1 MVDLA
6 KRTRI
11 MTRSQ
16 ELGHCICNPQLPCP
30 CEVFL
35 AEDICHCAGERR
47 EAAPAEGVRLTAL
60 VESAGCASKIGQDD
74 LRRILADLPPLT
86 DPHVLVSSA
95 TRDDAAVYQLDQG
108 PALVLTVDVFTPNV
122 DDPYTFGQVAAAN
135 SVSDVYAM
143 GGRPLA
149 ALSIIGFPA
158 DTLPPAVMTAVLRGG
173 LEKLGEAGVPV
184 VGGHSLKDAEIKFG
198 FAVVGV
204 VDPARMVTNAGA
216 RPGDRLVLTK
226 PLGVGAIAF
235 AAQLGRATAAALE
248 RSAAVMT
255 ALNRAAAEAM
265 LAVGVHAATDV
276 TGFGLLGHLGEMAA
290 QSGVTA
296 EIWADRV
303 PALPAARE
311 YLAAGMIS
319 GAAERNREAAG
330 ACLRVAPGVGEGTLY
345 LLCDP
350 QTSGGLLLAVPEAQ
364 AERLLAAL
372 RERGVP
378 DAALIGR
385 ITEESEGT
393 ILVKTSESGAEPEAQ
408 DEEECCCCEQEGEEE
423 PPCCCEEE
431 L

>member
-1 MVDLA
+1 MTIDLE

-11 MTRSQ
+11 MRRSQ
-16 ELGHCICNPQLPCP
+16 ELGHCICNPKLPCP

-35 AEDICHCAGERR
+35 TEDLCHCAGERR

-60 VESAGCASKIGQDD
+60 VENAGCASKIGQDD
-74 LRRILADLPPLT
+74 LRRILGDLPPLA

-95 TRDDAAVYQLDQG
+95 TRDDAAVYQMDEG

-158 DTLPPAVMTAVLRGG
+158 DELSPAIMTAILRGG

-198 FAVVGV
+198 FAVIGV
-204 VDPARMVTNAGA
+204 IDPARMVTNAGA
-216 RPGDRLVLTK
+216 RPGDLLILTK

-235 AAQLGRATAAALE
+235 AAQLGRASAGALE
-248 RSAAVMT
+248 HSAAVMT

-265 LAVGVHAATDV
+265 LQVGVHAATDV

-296 EIWADRV
+296 EVWADRV
-303 PALPAARE
+303 PALPEARQ

-330 ACLRVAPGVGEGTLY
+330 ACVRVAEGVGEGTLY

-350 QTSGGLLLAVPEAQ
+350 QTSGGLLLAVEEAK
-364 AERLLAAL
+364 AEPLLAAL
-372 RERGVP
+372 CERGVSE
-378 DAALIGR
+378 AAIIGR
-385 ITEESEGT
+385 VTEESEGT
-393 ILVKTSESGAEPEAQ
+393 ILVKTSKTGAEPEA
-408 DEEECCCCEQEGEEE
+408 EEECCCCCEDAE
-423 PPCCCEEE
+423 P